1 LNQWPNETIFLN
13 EKNSSSL
20 LHRGAYGLSEK
31 EYKSLNVLT
40 SAVLWTI
47 WKTRNDICFQGVQW
61 TGLKMVLGR
70 CARMLRDWKL
80 IQISEDAARL
90 EVWIEEFEERSASPP
105 RLTWEPQQGQGTSA
119 S

>member
-1 LNQWPNETIFLN
+1 
-13 EKNSSSL
+13 
-20 LHRGAYGLSEK
+20 
-31 EYKSLNVLT
+31 
-40 SAVLWTI
+40 
-47 WKTRNDICFQGVQW
+47 
-61 TGLKMVLGR
+61 MVLGR

-105 RLTWEPQQGQGTSA
+105 RLTWEPQQRQGTSA